1 MLSQPRP
8 FAEAVASIQGR
19 RLLPTA
25 LGHADLEQLGQAMR
39 RRALVLARVVQ
50 AEVLDKVD
58 RDIRRMVAGVSS
70 GPGDYT
76 NPATI
81 RTGLKQLLAEIE
93 YRPDADRVGTISDLR
108 TDQRLNLIIETEAKL
123 ARGRGQ
129 FAQAN
134 DPDSLAIFPC
144 AELVRVEQRDTPRGF
159 VRRKGQ
165 LVQVESDHW
174 RRRWREAG
182 GETYEGRMIARLDD
196 PVWTGISR
204 FGLPHP
210 PFDFNSGMGTQ
221 LVRRS
226 EAIRLGVIEPGDVVP
241 SQPGESPDEIASVPV
256 PTVGEPFLQA
266 LQQSGYTIARGLLTV
281 A

>member
-1 MLSQPRP
+1 M
-8 FAEAVASIQGR
+8 
-19 RLLPTA
+19 
-25 LGHADLEQLGQAMR
+25 
-39 RRALVLARVVQ
+39 LARVSE
-50 AEVLDKVD
+50 AAILDKVD
-58 RDIRRMVAGVSS
+58 RSIQRMVAGVSS

-81 RTGLKQLLAEIE
+81 RAELKQLLAELD
-93 YRPDADRVGTISDLR
+93 YRPEADRVGTISDLR
-108 TDQRLNLIIETEAKL
+108 TDHRLNLIIETEGKL

-134 DPDSLAIFPC
+134 DPDSLDIFPC

-165 LVQVESDHW
+165 LVQVESNHW
-174 RRRWREAG
+174 RRRWNEAG
-182 GETYEGRMIARLDD
+182 GEIYDGRMIARLDS
-196 PVWTGISR
+196 PVWEQLSR

-226 EAIRLGVIEPGDVVP
+226 EAVRLGVIEAQEIVP
-241 SQPGESPDEIASVPV
+241 PAQESPLDDLAAVPM
-256 PTVGEPFLQA
+256 PAVGEQFLQA
-266 LQQSGYTIARGLLTV
+266 LQQVGFTISKGLLTL